1 MHLEFTE
8 EQLMIQEMAKNF
20 SKKELCPVA
29 ATVDDEERFPF
40 EQVKKLHELGLMGM
54 LVPEAYGGSSSG
66 AVSFALAL
74 AEISGGC
81 ASTSVTMGVS
91 NMVGEIL
98 YRFGNEKQH
107 RKYLPGLC
115 RGDLGLAAFAL
126 SEPGAGSD
134 AQAIRTFARKKGN
147 TYRMS
152 GSKVFI
158 TNGEHAGVVVAM
170 ALTRKNPREITAF
183 IVEPGFEGFN
193 VGKREKKM
201 GLRGSNTVELIFD
214 DMEVPDENVL
224 GGEGNGFKIAMS
236 ALDGGRIGIGSQC
249 VGIATAALEGAVKY
263 AEERIQFG
271 VPISDFQAIQWM
283 IADSA
288 TEIDAAR
295 LLTLRAAF
303 LKDRGVRFSREA
315 SMAKLYASEMAYRVC
330 NRAVQ
335 IFGGYGY
342 TTDYPAER
350 HLRDVKVTTIYEGT
364 SEVQR
369 MVISRDL
376 LKD

>member
-1 MHLEFTE
+1 
-8 EQLMIQEMAKNF
+8 MIQEMAKNF

-134 AQAIRTFARKKGN
+134 AQAIRTFARRKGN

-158 TNGEHAGVVVAM
+158 TNGEHAGVIVAM

-183 IVEPGFEGFN
+183 IIEPGFEGFN

-288 TEIDAAR
+288 TEIDAAW